1 MRCLKNTILK
11 VLAVANIVSF
21 VITGFMIDS
30 QSWLL
35 FAICYVN
42 VAWLGTFSYANNW
55 FNKRKR
61 RYR

>member
-11 VLAVANIVSF
+11 ALAVANIVSF

-35 FAICYVN
+35 FAICCVN
-42 VAWLGTFSYANNW
+42 VAWLGTFGYANNW